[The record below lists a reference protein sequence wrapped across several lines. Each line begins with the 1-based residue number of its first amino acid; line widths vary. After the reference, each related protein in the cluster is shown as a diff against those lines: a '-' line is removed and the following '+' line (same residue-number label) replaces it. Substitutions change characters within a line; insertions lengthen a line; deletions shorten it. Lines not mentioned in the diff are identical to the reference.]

1 MPAKLM
7 MTRPLAF
14 LLVLRGLKPV
24 SYDLNFMEGD
34 KTFEEIATN
43 RWTEAADKVKKRNVL
58 QLTLRVV
65 EKWGVCPP
73 LGNFHY

>member
-24 SYDLNFMEGD
+24 SYELNFMEGD

-43 RWTEAADKVKKRNVL
+43 RWTEAADQVNEEILVSVFTWNLSEYQKV
-58 QLTLRVV
+58 
-65 EKWGVCPP
+65 
-73 LGNFHY
+73 